1 MDSIYIVKLYYKG
14 INSTIKLFFIKLIFR
29 NLIHLGIK
37 ICIQHSKITTSIQ
50 SND

>member
-14 INSTIKLFFIKLIFR
+14 INSTIKLFFR